1 MKILRKPILFA
12 TGGTGYV
19 LLEFLW
25 RGWSHIS
32 MFLAGGLC
40 FLLVGHLEETEPRL
54 PGPVRPL
61 AGAAIITMVEL
72 AAGLAVNRDYAVWDY
87 RGSPG
92 NFCGQ
97 ICPLYSFLWIG
108 VAWAAGK
115 LYRALN
121 ERLEAVKQ

>member
-1 MKILRKPILFA
+1 MKLLRKPILFA
-12 TGGTGYV
+12 AGGMGYV

-32 MFLAGGLC
+32 MFAAGGLC
-40 FLLVGHLEETEPRL
+40 FLLLGRLEETEPKL
-54 PGPVRPL
+54 PAAVRPL

-87 RGSPG
+87 RDRPG

-97 ICPLYSFLWIG
+97 ICPLFSSLWIG

-115 LYRALN
+115 LYRALS
-121 ERLEAVKQ
+121 EKLRVIE

>member
-1 MKILRKPILFA
+1 MKLLRKPILFA
-12 TGGTGYV
+12 VGGMGYV

-32 MFLAGGLC
+32 MFAAGGVC
-40 FLLVGHLEETEPRL
+40 FLLLGRLEETEPKL
-54 PGPVRPL
+54 PAAVRPL

-87 RGSPG
+87 RDRPG

-97 ICPLYSFLWIG
+97 ICPLFSVLWIG
-108 VAWAAGK
+108 IAWAAGRM
-115 LYRALN
+115 YRALSKKLQEFN
-121 ERLEAVKQ
+121 

>member
-1 MKILRKPILFA
+1 MKLLRKPILFA
-12 TGGTGYV
+12 AGGMGYV

-32 MFLAGGLC
+32 MFAAGGLC
-40 FLLVGHLEETEPRL
+40 FLLLGRLEETEPKL
-54 PGPVRPL
+54 PAAVRPR

-87 RGSPG
+87 RDRPG

-97 ICPLYSFLWIG
+97 ICPLFSFLWIG

-115 LYRALN
+115 LYRALS
-121 ERLEAVKQ
+121 EKLRVIE

>member
-1 MKILRKPILFA
+1 MKLLRKSILFA
-12 TGGTGYV
+12 AGGMGYV

-32 MFLAGGLC
+32 MFAAGGVC
-40 FLLVGHLEETEPRL
+40 FLLLGRLEETEPKL
-54 PGPVRPL
+54 PAAVRPL

-87 RGSPG
+87 RDRPG

-97 ICPLYSFLWIG
+97 ICPLFSFLWIG

-115 LYRALN
+115 LYRALS
-121 ERLEAVKQ
+121 EKLQ

>member
-1 MKILRKPILFA
+1 MKLLRKPILFA
-12 TGGTGYV
+12 AGGMGYV

-32 MFLAGGLC
+32 MFAAGGVC
-40 FLLVGHLEETEPRL
+40 FLLLGRLEETEPKL
-54 PGPVRPL
+54 PAAVRPL

-87 RGSPG
+87 RDRPG

-97 ICPLYSFLWIG
+97 ICPLFSFLWIG
-108 VAWAAGK
+108 VAWAAGRM
-115 LYRALN
+115 YRALSKKLQEFN
-121 ERLEAVKQ
+121 

>member
-1 MKILRKPILFA
+1 MKLLRKPILFA
-12 TGGTGYV
+12 VGGMGYV

-32 MFLAGGLC
+32 MFAAGGVC
-40 FLLVGHLEETEPRL
+40 FLLLGRLEETEPKL
-54 PGPVRPL
+54 PVAVRPL

-87 RGSPG
+87 RDRPG

-97 ICPLYSFLWIG
+97 ICPLFSVLWIG
-108 VAWAAGK
+108 IAWAAGRM
-115 LYRALN
+115 YRALSEKLQEFN
-121 ERLEAVKQ
+121 

>member
-1 MKILRKPILFA
+1 MKLLRKSILFA
-12 TGGTGYV
+12 AGGMGYV

-32 MFLAGGLC
+32 MFAAGGLC
-40 FLLVGHLEETEPRL
+40 FLLLGRLEETEPKL
-54 PGPVRPL
+54 PAAVRPL

-87 RGSPG
+87 RDRPG

-97 ICPLYSFLWIG
+97 ICPLFSFLWIG

-115 LYRALN
+115 LYRALS
-121 ERLEAVKQ
+121 EKLRVIE

>member
-12 TGGTGYV
+12 VGGTGYV

-61 AGAAIITMVEL
+61 AGAAIMKRARLI
-72 AAGLAVNRDYAVWDY
+72 RP
-87 RGSPG
+87 SP
-92 NFCGQ
+92 
-97 ICPLYSFLWIG
+97 
-108 VAWAAGK
+108 
-115 LYRALN
+115 
-121 ERLEAVKQ
+121 

>member
-1 MKILRKPILFA
+1 MKLLRKPILFA
-12 TGGTGYV
+12 AGGMGYV

-32 MFLAGGLC
+32 MFAAGGLC
-40 FLLVGHLEETEPRL
+40 FLLLGRLEETEPKL
-54 PGPVRPL
+54 PAAVRPL

-87 RGSPG
+87 RDRPG

-97 ICPLYSFLWIG
+97 ICPLFSFLWIG

-115 LYRALN
+115 LYRALS
-121 ERLEAVKQ
+121 EKLRVKG

>member
-1 MKILRKPILFA
+1 MKLLRKPILFA
-12 TGGTGYV
+12 AGGMGYV

-32 MFLAGGLC
+32 MFAAGGLC
-40 FLLVGHLEETEPRL
+40 FLLLGRLEETEPKL
-54 PGPVRPL
+54 PAAVRPL

-87 RGSPG
+87 RDRLG

-97 ICPLYSFLWIG
+97 ICPLFSILWIG

-115 LYRALN
+115 LYRVLS
-121 ERLEAVKQ
+121 ERLRVIE

>member
-1 MKILRKPILFA
+1 MKLLRKPILFA
-12 TGGTGYV
+12 VGGMGYV

-32 MFLAGGLC
+32 MFAAGGVC
-40 FLLVGHLEETEPRL
+40 FLLLGRLEETEPKL
-54 PGPVRPL
+54 PAVVRPL

-87 RGSPG
+87 RDRPG

-97 ICPLYSFLWIG
+97 ICPLFSVLWIG
-108 VAWAAGK
+108 VAWAAGRM
-115 LYRALN
+115 YRALSKKLQEFN
-121 ERLEAVKQ
+121 

>member
-1 MKILRKPILFA
+1 MKLLRKPILFA
-12 TGGTGYV
+12 VGGMGYV

-32 MFLAGGLC
+32 MFAAGGVC
-40 FLLVGHLEETEPRL
+40 FLLLGRLEETEPKL
-54 PGPVRPL
+54 PAAVRPL

-87 RGSPG
+87 RDRPG

-97 ICPLYSFLWIG
+97 ICPLFSVLWIG
-108 VAWAAGK
+108 VAWAAGRM
-115 LYRALN
+115 YRALSEKLQEFN
-121 ERLEAVKQ
+121 

>member
-1 MKILRKPILFA
+1 MKLLRKPILFA
-12 TGGTGYV
+12 VGGMGYV

-32 MFLAGGLC
+32 MFAAGGLC
-40 FLLVGHLEETEPRL
+40 FLLLGRLEETEPKL
-54 PGPVRPL
+54 PAAVRPL

-87 RGSPG
+87 RDRPG

-97 ICPLYSFLWIG
+97 ICPLFSVLWIG

-115 LYRALN
+115 LYRALS
-121 ERLEAVKQ
+121 EKLRVIE

>member
-1 MKILRKPILFA
+1 MKLLRKSILFA
-12 TGGTGYV
+12 AGGMGYV

-32 MFLAGGLC
+32 MFAAGGVC
-40 FLLVGHLEETEPRL
+40 FLLLGRLEETEPKL
-54 PGPVRPL
+54 PAAVRPL

-87 RGSPG
+87 RDRPG

-97 ICPLYSFLWIG
+97 ICPLFSVLWIG
-108 VAWAAGK
+108 VAWAAGRMYGALSKK
-115 LYRALN
+115 LQEFN
-121 ERLEAVKQ
+121 

>member
-1 MKILRKPILFA
+1 MKLLRKPILFA
-12 TGGTGYV
+12 VGGMGYV

-32 MFLAGGLC
+32 MFAAGGVC
-40 FLLVGHLEETEPRL
+40 FLLLGRLEETEPKL
-54 PGPVRPL
+54 PAAVRPL

-87 RGSPG
+87 RDRPG

-97 ICPLYSFLWIG
+97 ICPLFSVLWIG
-108 VAWAAGK
+108 IAWAAGRMYRSLSKK
-115 LYRALN
+115 LQEFN
-121 ERLEAVKQ
+121 

>member
-1 MKILRKPILFA
+1 MKLLRKPILFA
-12 TGGTGYV
+12 AGGMGYV

-32 MFLAGGLC
+32 MVAAGGVC
-40 FLLVGHLEETEPRL
+40 VLLLGRLEETEPKL
-54 PGPVRPL
+54 PAAVRPL

-87 RGSPG
+87 RDRPG

-97 ICPLYSFLWIG
+97 ICPLFSFLWSG

-115 LYRALN
+115 LYRALS
-121 ERLEAVKQ
+121 EKLRVTE

>member
-1 MKILRKPILFA
+1 MKLLRKPILFA
-12 TGGTGYV
+12 VGGMGYV

-32 MFLAGGLC
+32 MFAAGGVC
-40 FLLVGHLEETEPRL
+40 FLLLGRLEETEPKL
-54 PGPVRPL
+54 PAAVRPL

-87 RGSPG
+87 RDRPG

-115 LYRALN
+115 LYRALS
-121 ERLEAVKQ
+121 EKLEAVK

>member
-1 MKILRKPILFA
+1 MKLLRKPILFA
-12 TGGTGYV
+12 VGGMGYV

-32 MFLAGGLC
+32 MFAAGGVC
-40 FLLVGHLEETEPRL
+40 FLLLGRLEETEPKL
-54 PGPVRPL
+54 PAAVRPL

-87 RGSPG
+87 RDWPG

-97 ICPLYSFLWIG
+97 ICPLFSVLWIG
-108 VAWAAGK
+108 VAWAAGRM
-115 LYRALN
+115 YRALSKKLQEFN
-121 ERLEAVKQ
+121 

>member
-1 MKILRKPILFA
+1 MKLLRKPILFA
-12 TGGTGYV
+12 VGGMGYV

-32 MFLAGGLC
+32 MFAAGGVC
-40 FLLVGHLEETEPRL
+40 FLLLGRLEETEPKL
-54 PGPVRPL
+54 PAAVRPL

-87 RGSPG
+87 RDRPG

-97 ICPLYSFLWIG
+97 ICPLFSVLWIG
-108 VAWAAGK
+108 VAWAAGRM
-115 LYRALN
+115 YRALSKKLQEFN
-121 ERLEAVKQ
+121 

>member
-1 MKILRKPILFA
+1 MKLLRKPILFA
-12 TGGTGYV
+12 AGGMGYV

-32 MFLAGGLC
+32 MFAAGGVC
-40 FLLVGHLEETEPRL
+40 FLLLGRLEETEPKL
-54 PGPVRPL
+54 PAAVRPL

-87 RGSPG
+87 RDRPG

-97 ICPLYSFLWIG
+97 ICPLFSVLWIG
-108 VAWAAGK
+108 IAWAAGRM
-115 LYRALN
+115 YRALSEKLQEFN
-121 ERLEAVKQ
+121 

>member
-1 MKILRKPILFA
+1 MKLLRKPILFA
-12 TGGTGYV
+12 AGGMGYV

-32 MFLAGGLC
+32 MFAAGGVC
-40 FLLVGHLEETEPRL
+40 FLLLGRLEETEPKL
-54 PGPVRPL
+54 PAAVRPL

-87 RGSPG
+87 RDRPG

-97 ICPLYSFLWIG
+97 ICPLFSVLWIG
-108 VAWAAGK
+108 IAWAAGRMYRSLSKK
-115 LYRALN
+115 LQEFN
-121 ERLEAVKQ
+121 

>member
-1 MKILRKPILFA
+1 MKLLRKPILFA
-12 TGGTGYV
+12 VGGMGYV

-32 MFLAGGLC
+32 MFAAGGVC
-40 FLLVGHLEETEPRL
+40 FLLLGRLEETEPKL
-54 PGPVRPL
+54 PAAVRPL

-87 RGSPG
+87 RDRPG

-97 ICPLYSFLWIG
+97 ICPLFSVLWIG
-108 VAWAAGK
+108 IAWAAGRM
-115 LYRALN
+115 YRALSEKLQEFN
-121 ERLEAVKQ
+121 

>member
-1 MKILRKPILFA
+1 MKLLRKPILFA
-12 TGGTGYV
+12 AGGMGYV

-32 MFLAGGLC
+32 MFAAGGLC
-40 FLLVGHLEETEPRL
+40 FLLLGRLEETEPKL
-54 PGPVRPL
+54 PAAVRPL

-87 RGSPG
+87 RDRPG

-97 ICPLYSFLWIG
+97 ICPLFSILWIG

-115 LYRALN
+115 LYRALS
-121 ERLEAVKQ
+121 EKLRVIE

>member
-1 MKILRKPILFA
+1 MKLLRKPILFA
-12 TGGTGYV
+12 VGGMGYV

-32 MFLAGGLC
+32 MFAAGGLC
-40 FLLVGHLEETEPRL
+40 FLLLGRLEETEPKL
-54 PGPVRPL
+54 PAAVRPL

-87 RGSPG
+87 RDRPG

-97 ICPLYSFLWIG
+97 ICPLFSVLWIG
-108 VAWAAGK
+108 VAWAAGRM
-115 LYRALN
+115 YRALSKKLQEFN
-121 ERLEAVKQ
+121 

>member
-1 MKILRKPILFA
+1 MKLLRKPILFA
-12 TGGTGYV
+12 AGGMGYV

-32 MFLAGGLC
+32 MFAAGGLC
-40 FLLVGHLEETEPRL
+40 FLLLGRLEETEPKL
-54 PGPVRPL
+54 PAAVRPL

-72 AAGLAVNRDYAVWDY
+72 AAGLAVNRDYAAWDY
-87 RGSPG
+87 RDRPG

-97 ICPLYSFLWIG
+97 ICPLFSFLWIG

-115 LYRALN
+115 LYRALS
-121 ERLEAVKQ
+121 EKLRVIE

>member
-1 MKILRKPILFA
+1 MKLLRKPILFA
-12 TGGTGYV
+12 VGGMGYV

-32 MFLAGGLC
+32 MFAAGGVC
-40 FLLVGHLEETEPRL
+40 FLLLGRLEETEPKL
-54 PGPVRPL
+54 PAAVRPL

-87 RGSPG
+87 RDRPG

-97 ICPLYSFLWIG
+97 ICPLFSVLWIG
-108 VAWAAGK
+108 VAWAAGRMYRSLSKK
-115 LYRALN
+115 LQEFN
-121 ERLEAVKQ
+121 

>member
-1 MKILRKPILFA
+1 MKLLRKPILFA
-12 TGGTGYV
+12 VGGVGYV

-32 MFLAGGLC
+32 MFAAGGVC
-40 FLLVGHLEETEPRL
+40 FLLLGRLEETEPKL
-54 PGPVRPL
+54 PAAVRPL

-87 RGSPG
+87 RDRPG

-97 ICPLYSFLWIG
+97 ICPLFSVLWIG
-108 VAWAAGK
+108 VAWAAGRM
-115 LYRALN
+115 YRALSKKLQEFN
-121 ERLEAVKQ
+121 

>member
-1 MKILRKPILFA
+1 MKLLRKPILFA
-12 TGGTGYV
+12 VGGMGYV

-32 MFLAGGLC
+32 MFAAGGLC
-40 FLLVGHLEETEPRL
+40 FLLLGRLEETEPKL
-54 PGPVRPL
+54 PAAVRPL

-72 AAGLAVNRDYAVWDY
+72 TAGLIVNRSYAVWDY
-87 RGSPG
+87 RDRPG

-97 ICPLYSFLWIG
+97 ICPLFSFLWIG

-115 LYRALN
+115 LYRALS
-121 ERLEAVKQ
+121 EKLRVIE